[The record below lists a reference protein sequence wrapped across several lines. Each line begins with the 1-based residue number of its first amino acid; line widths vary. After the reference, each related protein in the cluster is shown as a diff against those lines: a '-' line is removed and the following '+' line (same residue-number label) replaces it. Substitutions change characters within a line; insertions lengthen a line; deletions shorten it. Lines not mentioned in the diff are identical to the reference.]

1 MPCVHYKFSSQLS
14 YDAVTFSGLHIPLC
28 DLKRQIMGREK
39 LKATNCDLQI
49 SNAQTNKEYTDDNA
63 LIAKNSS
70 VIVRRIPV
78 GGVKGTSKT
87 CVVSRTEPVRG
98 PSKPI
103 DDSSGC
109 ISLTQLIK
117 NESCHSSLCLF
128 LDTVVILSRNED
140 RNVYMI
146 ERRSECRKN
155 WILIWSRYMNF

>member
-63 LIAKNSS
+63 LIPKNSS
-70 VIVRRIPV
+70 VIVRRIPA
-78 GGVKGTSKT
+78 GGVEGTSKT
-87 CVVSRTEPVRG
+87 YVVSRMEPVSG

-103 DDSSGC
+103 NDSSGS
-109 ISLTQLIK
+109 ISLAQLIK
-117 NESCHSSLCLF
+117 VYLDIF
-128 LDTVVILSRNED
+128 LSNA
-140 RNVYMI
+140 
-146 ERRSECRKN
+146 
-155 WILIWSRYMNF
+155 